1 MTKFQI
7 WIGAWLGL
15 LDSLVSILTLARH
28 QTYWE
33 MGYYGKAVVANVKRG
48 ILR

>member
-1 MTKFQI
+1 MTKLQL

-15 LDSLVSILTLARH
+15 LDSLVSILTLARY

-33 MGYYGKAVVANVKRG
+33 MEYYGKTIIKNAKRG
-48 ILR
+48 VR